1 MKINCALFH
10 RHEKNVFLRSL
21 VIIHPIDVY
30 FTKFSSVISI
40 TLNNDKD
47 SMTATSKVTKE
58 DKSSL
63 KGENG
68 LQNSMLTLIIS
79 GVG

>member
-21 VIIHPIDVY
+21 VIIHPIDVP

-47 SMTATSKVTKE
+47 SMTTTSKVTEE
-58 DKSSL
+58 DKLASRVKIGCKTVCL
-63 KGENG
+63 
-68 LQNSMLTLIIS
+68 L
-79 GVG
+79 

>member
-21 VIIHPIDVY
+21 VIIHPIDVP

-47 SMTATSKVTKE
+47 SMTTTSKVTKE

-63 KGENG
+63 KGENR

>member
-21 VIIHPIDVY
+21 VIIHPIDVP

-47 SMTATSKVTKE
+47 SMTTTSKVTKE
-58 DKSSL
+58 DKLASRVKIGCKTVCL
-63 KGENG
+63 
-68 LQNSMLTLIIS
+68 L
-79 GVG
+79 